1 MGGGRSG
8 LVLRVSPT
16 SPGAVGLRSERGPVL
31 LALMVSTGLIAID
44 ATILATAVP
53 SIVRDVGG
61 FAQFPWLFSV
71 YLLAQGVSVPVYA
84 KLADTVG
91 RKPVMLLG
99 IGLFLVGSVLCGL
112 AWSMPALIAFRA
124 VQGLGAG
131 AVQPMAITIAGDI
144 YTVAERATAQG
155 YIASVWAMA
164 SVIGPTLGGIFSQLG
179 LWRWIFLVNV
189 PLCLL
194 AGALIARNLHETVER
209 EEHRIDLLGSLLL
222 TAGTTLLILGVLE
235 GGQAWAW
242 NSAVSIAVLA
252 AGVALLGA
260 FVLAERRAAEPI
272 LPLWVLSRRL
282 LATTTFLSLGVGV
295 MLIGLTSY
303 VPTYLENSLGTA
315 PLVAGLAL
323 AALTLG
329 WPLAA
334 SLSGRFFYLR
344 LGFRPT
350 ILIGLGLILLGT
362 GALALLA
369 HRPSVLV
376 VAVTCFVTGTGMGL
390 VATPSL
396 IAAQASVDWHE
407 RGVATGTN
415 MFARSIGSAV
425 GAAVLGAVANGVI
438 SASGRPA
445 TDPVAAT
452 DSGAAVF
459 LAVLVAAAL
468 TVVAGLLMPRVDATI
483 GRQQAE
489 PADAEA
495 APA

>member
-1 MGGGRSG
+1 
-8 LVLRVSPT
+8 VST
-16 SPGAVGLRSERGPVL
+16 STNAAVGLRSERGPVL

-71 YLLAQGVSVPVYA
+71 YLLAQAVSVSIYA
-84 KLADTVG
+84 KLSDVVG
-91 RKPVMLLG
+91 RKPIMLLG

-124 VQGLGAG
+124 LQGLGAG

-144 YTVAERATAQG
+144 YSVAERAAAQG
-155 YIASVWAMA
+155 YIASVWAVS
-164 SVIGPTLGGIFSQLG
+164 SVVGPTLGGIFSEFG
-179 LWRWIFLVNV
+179 LWRWIFFVNV

-194 AGALIARNLHETVER
+194 AGVLILRNFRESVER
-209 EEHRIDLLGSLLL
+209 RKSRVDYLGAVLLTSGMTLVLLG
-222 TAGTTLLILGVLE
+222 ILE

-242 NSAVSIAVLA
+242 RSPVSIAVF
-252 AGVALLGA
+252 AGGAALLVA

-272 LPLWVLSRRL
+272 LPMWVLSRRL
-282 LATTTFLSLGVGV
+282 LATTTFLALGVGV
-295 MLIGLTSY
+295 MLIGLASY
-303 VPTYLENSLGTA
+303 VPTYLENALGVS

-329 WPLAA
+329 WPLSA
-334 SLSGRFFYLR
+334 SLSGRLFYLR

-350 ILIGLGLILLGT
+350 VLIGLGLVVVGT

-369 HRPSVLV
+369 HRPSVAM
-376 VAVTCFVTGTGMGL
+376 VAVTCFVTGLGMGL

-396 IAAQASVDWHE
+396 IAAQASVEWHE

-415 MFARSIGSAV
+415 MFARSLGSAV
-425 GAAVLGAVANGVI
+425 GAAILGAVANAVI
-438 SASGRPA
+438 TASGRPA

-452 DSGAAVF
+452 ASGAAVF
-459 LAVLVAAAL
+459 LGVLVAALL
-468 TVVAGLLMPRVDATI
+468 TVVAGLLMPKVEAPI
-483 GRQQAE
+483 EGRTPAE
-489 PADAEA
+489 TRSPDPA
-495 APA
+495 